1 MRQRHRQGGGGQL
14 GLREMDLLYGRAR
27 KVTSEPEQFGVK
39 VRRLH
44 AQGLKAAN
52 VAFMLNVDLEDVLA
66 ALRQDAQA

>member
-14 GLREMDLLYGRAR
+14 GLAEMDMLYGRAR

-52 VAFMLNVDLEDVLA
+52 VAFMLNVDLEDVIQ
-66 ALRQDAQA
+66 ALRQDVQP

>member
-14 GLREMDLLYGRAR
+14 GLREMDMLYGRAR

-44 AQGLKAAN
+44 AQGMRSENIAA
-52 VAFMLNVDLEDVLA
+52 MLRVELAAVLE
-66 ALRQDAQA
+66 ALRQVPA